1 MSYNRLADFVSRS
14 SLQEERSAETRRRLL
29 EAAIACLNERGYTGT
44 TTTEI
49 AGRAGVS
56 RGAQVHHFRHKEELV
71 IGALEHI
78 CARRIA
84 ELEYAFEELPVG
96 GLEFRLETLI
106 DLMWTAFRGP
116 SFYAWLELLV
126 ASRTEPILR
135 VAVRETSQRLAA
147 GIRKAFGKFLDDGRT
162 PPERAERL
170 ARVVEI
176 AFGRLESMALE
187 RALLDT
193 NEPDPP
199 DLVRSLDDLKRTARE
214 ILGSGD
220 ESRYGSR
227 GAN

>member
-1 MSYNRLADFVSRS
+1 LASFVPRS

-29 EAAIACLNERGYTGT
+29 EAAISCLSERGYTGT

-71 IGALEHI
+71 IGALDHI
-78 CARRIA
+78 CARRLA
-84 ELEYAFEELPVG
+84 ELEFAFEELPVG

-106 DLMWTAFRGP
+106 DLMWAAFRGP

-135 VAVRETSQRLAA
+135 VAVRETSQRLAI
-147 GIRKAFGKFLDDGRT
+147 GIRKAFAKFLDDGLA

-187 RALLDT
+187 RALLDID
-193 NEPDPP
+193 EPDPP
-199 DLVRSLDDLKRTARE
+199 DLIRSLADLKRTARE
-214 ILGSGD
+214 ILGWRE

-227 GAN
+227 G

>member
-1 MSYNRLADFVSRS
+1 MPRS

-78 CARRIA
+78 CARRLA
-84 ELEYAFEELPVG
+84 ELEYALEELPVG

-106 DLMWTAFRGP
+106 DLMWSAFRGP

-135 VAVRETSQRLAA
+135 AAVRETNRRLAI
-147 GIRKAFGKFLDDGRT
+147 GIRKAFAKFLDDGL
-162 PPERAERL
+162 PAQRAERV

-176 AFGRLESMALE
+176 AFGKLESMALE
-187 RALLDT
+187 RALLNAD
-193 NEPDPP
+193 EPDPP
-199 DLVRSLDDLKRTARE
+199 DLVRALEDLKKTARE
-214 ILGSGD
+214 ILGSND

-227 GAN
+227 GGNY

>member
-1 MSYNRLADFVSRS
+1 MSRS

-78 CARRIA
+78 CARRLA

-96 GLEFRLETLI
+96 GLEFRVETLI

-135 VAVRETSQRLAA
+135 VAVRETNRRLAI
-147 GIRKAFGKFLDDGRT
+147 GIRKAIAKFLDDGST
-162 PPERAERL
+162 APERGEKL

-176 AFGRLESMALE
+176 AFGKLESMALE
-187 RALLDT
+187 RALLGAD
-193 NEPDPP
+193 EPDPP

-214 ILGSGD
+214 ILAQDKKADTDRGGKIDEWSG
-220 ESRYGSR
+220 
-227 GAN
+227 

>member
-1 MSYNRLADFVSRS
+1 MPRS

-56 RGAQVHHFRHKEELV
+56 RDAQVHHFRHKEELV

-78 CARRIA
+78 CSRRLA
-84 ELEYAFEELPVG
+84 ELEYAFEELPIG
-96 GLEFRLETLI
+96 GLEFRLDTLI

-135 VAVRETSQRLAA
+135 VAVRETNRRLAI
-147 GIRKAFGKFLDDGRT
+147 GIRKAFAKFLDDGLT
-162 PPERAERL
+162 PADRAERL

-176 AFGRLESMALE
+176 AFGKLESMALE
-187 RALLDT
+187 RTLLDAD
-193 NEPDPP
+193 EPDPP
-199 DLVRSLDDLKRTARE
+199 DLLKSLEDLKKTARE
-214 ILGSGD
+214 ILISKG
-220 ESRYGSR
+220 
-227 GAN
+227 

>member
-1 MSYNRLADFVSRS
+1 MTGFMPRS

-78 CARRIA
+78 CARRLA
-84 ELEYAFEELPVG
+84 ELEYALEELPVG

-106 DLMWTAFRGP
+106 DLMWSAFRGP

-135 VAVRETSQRLAA
+135 AAVRETNRRLAI
-147 GIRKAFGKFLDDGRT
+147 GIRKAFAKFLDDGL
-162 PPERAERL
+162 PAQRAERV

-176 AFGRLESMALE
+176 AFGKLESMALE
-187 RALLDT
+187 RALLNAD
-193 NEPDPP
+193 EPDPP
-199 DLVRSLDDLKRTARE
+199 DLVRSLEDLKKTARE
-214 ILGSGD
+214 VLGSKD

-227 GAN
+227 GGNY

>member
-1 MSYNRLADFVSRS
+1 MTGFMSRS

-71 IGALEHI
+71 LGALEHI
-78 CARRIA
+78 CERRLA
-84 ELEYAFEELPVG
+84 ELQYAFEELPLG

-106 DLMWTAFRGP
+106 DLMWSAFRGP

-126 ASRTEPILR
+126 ASRTDPLLR
-135 VAVRETSQRLAA
+135 MAVRETNRRLAI
-147 GIRKAFGKFLDDGRT
+147 GIRSAFAKFLDEGFTTAD
-162 PPERAERL
+162 RAERL
-170 ARVVEI
+170 ARMVEI
-176 AFGRLESMALE
+176 AFGKLESMALE
-187 RALLDT
+187 RALLEADA
-193 NEPDPP
+193 PDPP
-199 DLVRSLDDLKRTARE
+199 DLLRALEDLKRTARE
-214 ILGSGD
+214 VLGSKE

-227 GAN
+227 GANQ

>member
-1 MSYNRLADFVSRS
+1 VPRS

-78 CARRIA
+78 CERRLA
-84 ELEYAFEELPVG
+84 ELEFAFEELPIG

-135 VAVRETSQRLAA
+135 AAVRETNQRMAI
-147 GIRKAFGKFLDDGRT
+147 GIRKAFAKFLDDGLT

-187 RALLDT
+187 RALLEID
-193 NEPDPP
+193 EPDPP
-199 DLVRSLDDLKRTARE
+199 DLIKSLDDLKRTARE
-214 ILGSGD
+214 ILGSKD

-227 GAN
+227 GAV

>member
-1 MSYNRLADFVSRS
+1 MSYNSLASFVSRS

-78 CARRIA
+78 CERRLA
-84 ELEYAFEELPVG
+84 ELEFAFEELPIG

-135 VAVRETSQRLAA
+135 AAVRETNQRMAI
-147 GIRKAFGKFLDDGRT
+147 GIRKAFAKFLDDGLT

-187 RALLDT
+187 RALLEID
-193 NEPDPP
+193 EPDPP
-199 DLVRSLDDLKRTARE
+199 DLIKSLDDLKRTARE
-214 ILGSGD
+214 ILGSKD

-227 GAN
+227 GAV

>member
-1 MSYNRLADFVSRS
+1 MSYNSLASFVPRS

-78 CARRIA
+78 CERRLA
-84 ELEYAFEELPVG
+84 ELEFAFEELPIG

-135 VAVRETSQRLAA
+135 AAVRETNQRMAI
-147 GIRKAFGKFLDDGRT
+147 GIRKAFAKFLDDGLT

-187 RALLDT
+187 RALLEID
-193 NEPDPP
+193 EPDPP
-199 DLVRSLDDLKRTARE
+199 DLIKSLDDLKRTARE
-214 ILGSGD
+214 ILGSKD

-227 GAN
+227 GAV

>member
-1 MSYNRLADFVSRS
+1 MTGFMPRS

-78 CARRIA
+78 CARRLA

-106 DLMWTAFRGP
+106 DLMWAAFRGP

-135 VAVRETSQRLAA
+135 AAVRETNRRLGT
-147 GIRKAFGKFLDDGRT
+147 GIRKAFAKFLDDGCT
-162 PPERAERL
+162 PAQRAERV

-176 AFGRLESMALE
+176 AFGKLESMALE
-187 RALLDT
+187 RALLNAD
-193 NEPDPP
+193 EPDPP
-199 DLVRSLDDLKRTARE
+199 DLVRSLEDLKKTARE
-214 ILGSGD
+214 ILGSQE

-227 GAN
+227 GGNY

>member
-1 MSYNRLADFVSRS
+1 MPRS

-29 EAAIACLNERGYTGT
+29 EAAIACLSERGYTGT

-71 IGALEHI
+71 LGALEHI
-78 CARRIA
+78 SARRLA
-84 ELEYAFEELPVG
+84 ELEFAFEELPLG
-96 GLEFRLETLI
+96 GLEFRLEALI
-106 DLMWTAFRGP
+106 DLMWAAFRGP

-135 VAVRETSQRLAA
+135 GAVREANRRLAI
-147 GIRKAFGKFLDDGRT
+147 GMRKVFAKFLDDGLT

-187 RALLDT
+187 RALLDAD
-193 NEPDPP
+193 EPDPP
-199 DLVRSLDDLKRTARE
+199 DLVRALDDLKRSARE
-214 ILGSGD
+214 ILGWQH
-220 ESRYGSR
+220 ESRVGSR
-227 GAN
+227 G

>member
-1 MSYNRLADFVSRS
+1 MASFVSRS

-71 IGALEHI
+71 IGALEHLRE
-78 CARRIA
+78 RRLA
-84 ELEYAFEELPVG
+84 ELEFAFEELPIG

-106 DLMWTAFRGP
+106 DLMWAAFRGP

-135 VAVRETSQRLAA
+135 VAVRETNRRLAI
-147 GIRKAFGKFLDDGRT
+147 GIRKAFAKFLDDGLT

-193 NEPDPP
+193 DEPDPP
-199 DLVRSLDDLKRTARE
+199 DLIRSLDDLKRTARE
-214 ILGSGD
+214 ILGSRE

-227 GAN
+227 G

>member
-1 MSYNRLADFVSRS
+1 MSYNSLASFVPRS

-29 EAAIACLNERGYTGT
+29 EAAIACLNERGYTET

-78 CARRIA
+78 CERRLA
-84 ELEYAFEELPVG
+84 ELEFAFEELPIG

-135 VAVRETSQRLAA
+135 AAVRETNQRMAI
-147 GIRKAFGKFLDDGRT
+147 GIRKAFAKFLDDGLT

-187 RALLDT
+187 RALLEID
-193 NEPDPP
+193 EPDPP
-199 DLVRSLDDLKRTARE
+199 DLIKSLDDLKRTARE
-214 ILGSGD
+214 ILGSKD

-227 GAN
+227 GAV

>member
-1 MSYNRLADFVSRS
+1 MSRS
-14 SLQEERSAETRRRLL
+14 SLQEERSAETRKRLL

-71 IGALEHI
+71 LGALEHI
-78 CARRIA
+78 CERRLT
-84 ELEYAFEELPVG
+84 ELEYALEELPIG
-96 GLEFRLETLI
+96 GLEFRLETLL

-135 VAVRETSQRLAA
+135 VAVRETNRRLAI
-147 GIRKAFGKFLDDGRT
+147 GIRKAFTRFLDDGYT
-162 PPERAERL
+162 PPDRAERL

-176 AFGRLESMALE
+176 AFGKLESMALQ
-187 RALLDT
+187 RALLDAD
-193 NEPDPP
+193 EPDPP

-214 ILGSGD
+214 VLGAKE

-227 GAN
+227 GEI

>member
-1 MSYNRLADFVSRS
+1 MSRS
-14 SLQEERSAETRRRLL
+14 SLQEERSAETRKRLL
-29 EAAIACLNERGYTGT
+29 EAAVACLNERGYTGT

-71 IGALEHI
+71 LGALEHI
-78 CARRIA
+78 CARRLA
-84 ELEYAFEELPVG
+84 ELQYALEELPVG

-126 ASRTEPILR
+126 ASRTDPILR
-135 VAVRETSQRLAA
+135 VAVRETNQRLAI
-147 GIRKAFGKFLDDGRT
+147 GIRKAFARFLDDGYT
-162 PPERAERL
+162 PPYRAERL

-176 AFGRLESMALE
+176 AFGKLESMALQ
-187 RALLDT
+187 RALLGAD
-193 NEPDPP
+193 EPDPP
-199 DLVRSLDDLKRTARE
+199 DLVAALDDLKRTARE
-214 ILGSGD
+214 ILGAKE

-227 GAN
+227 GAI

>member
-1 MSYNRLADFVSRS
+1 MSRS
-14 SLQEERSAETRRRLL
+14 SLQEERSAETRKRLL
-29 EAAIACLNERGYTGT
+29 EAAVAGLNERGYTGT

-71 IGALEHI
+71 LGALEHV
-78 CARRIA
+78 CARRLA
-84 ELEYAFEELPVG
+84 ELQYALEELPVG

-116 SFYAWLELLV
+116 SFYAWLELVV
-126 ASRTEPILR
+126 ASRTDPILR
-135 VAVRETSQRLAA
+135 VAVRETNQRLAV
-147 GIRKAFGKFLDDGRT
+147 GIRKAFARFLDDGYT

-176 AFGRLESMALE
+176 AFGKLESMALQ
-187 RALLDT
+187 RALLGAD
-193 NEPDPP
+193 EPDPA
-199 DLVRSLDDLKRTARE
+199 DLVAALDDLKRTARE
-214 ILGSGD
+214 ILGAKE

-227 GAN
+227 GEI

>member
-1 MSYNRLADFVSRS
+1 MPRS

-29 EAAIACLNERGYTGT
+29 EAAIACLSERGYTGT

-78 CARRIA
+78 SARRLA
-84 ELEYAFEELPVG
+84 ELEFAFEELPIG

-106 DLMWTAFRGP
+106 DLMWAAFRGP

-135 VAVRETSQRLAA
+135 VAVREANRRLAI
-147 GIRKAFGKFLDDGRT
+147 GMRKVFARFLDDGLT
-162 PPERAERL
+162 PPDRAERV

-187 RALLDT
+187 RALLEA

-199 DLVRSLDDLKRTARE
+199 DLVRSLDDLKRSARE
-214 ILGSGD
+214 ILGWQE
-220 ESRYGSR
+220 ESRFGSR
-227 GAN
+227 G

>member
-1 MSYNRLADFVSRS
+1 MPRS

-71 IGALEHI
+71 IGALDHI
-78 CARRIA
+78 CSRRLA
-84 ELEYAFEELPVG
+84 ELEFAFEELPLG

-106 DLMWTAFRGP
+106 DLMWAAFRGP

-135 VAVRETSQRLAA
+135 GAVRETSRRLAI
-147 GIRKAFGKFLDDGRT
+147 GIRKAFAKFLDDGLT
-162 PPERAERL
+162 PPERAERI

-193 NEPDPP
+193 EEPDPP
-199 DLVRSLDDLKRTARE
+199 DLIRSLSDLKRTARE
-214 ILGSGD
+214 ILGSGE

-227 GAN
+227 G

>member
-1 MSYNRLADFVSRS
+1 MSYNSLASFVPRS

-78 CARRIA
+78 CERRLA
-84 ELEYAFEELPVG
+84 ELEFAFEELPIG

-135 VAVRETSQRLAA
+135 AAVRETNQRMAI
-147 GIRKAFGKFLDDGRT
+147 GIRKAFAKFLDDGLT
-162 PPERAERL
+162 PPERAE
-170 ARVVEI
+170 
-176 AFGRLESMALE
+176 RLESMALE
-187 RALLDT
+187 RALLEID
-193 NEPDPP
+193 EPDPP
-199 DLVRSLDDLKRTARE
+199 DLIKSLDDLKRTARE
-214 ILGSGD
+214 ILGSKD

-227 GAN
+227 GAV

>member
-1 MSYNRLADFVSRS
+1 MLLNILAHFMTRS

-29 EAAIACLNERGYTGT
+29 DAAIACLNERGYTGT
-44 TTTEI
+44 TTSEI

-56 RGAQVHHFRHKEELV
+56 RGAQVHHFRHKEELMT
-71 IGALEHI
+71 GALEHI
-78 CARRIA
+78 CARRLA

-106 DLMWTAFRGP
+106 DLMWSAFRGP
-116 SFYAWLELLV
+116 SFYAWLELLI
-126 ASRTEPILR
+126 ASRTEPFLR
-135 VAVRETSQRLAA
+135 IAVRETNRRLAI
-147 GIRKAFGKFLDDGRT
+147 GIRKAFAKFLDDGRT
-162 PPERAERL
+162 AADRLERL

-176 AFGRLESMALE
+176 AFGKLESMALE
-187 RALLDT
+187 RALLEA

-214 ILGSGD
+214 ILGSQD

-227 GAN
+227 GGN

>member
-1 MSYNRLADFVSRS
+1 MSRS

-135 VAVRETSQRLAA
+135 VAVRETSHRLAA

>member
-1 MSYNRLADFVSRS
+1 MPRS

-29 EAAIACLNERGYTGT
+29 EAAISCLNERGYTGT

-71 IGALEHI
+71 IGALDHI
-78 CARRIA
+78 CARRLA
-84 ELEYAFEELPVG
+84 ELEFAFEELPVG

-106 DLMWTAFRGP
+106 DLMWAAFRGP

-135 VAVRETSQRLAA
+135 VAVRETNQRLAI
-147 GIRKAFGKFLDDGRT
+147 GIRKAFTKFLDDGLA

-193 NEPDPP
+193 DEPDPP
-199 DLVRSLDDLKRTARE
+199 DLIRSLEDLKRTARE
-214 ILGSGD
+214 ILGSRE

-227 GAN
+227 G

>member
-1 MSYNRLADFVSRS
+1 MADFVSRS

-71 IGALEHI
+71 IGTLEHI
-78 CARRIA
+78 CARRLA
-84 ELEYAFEELPVG
+84 ELEFAFEELPVG
-96 GLEFRLETLI
+96 GLEFRLESLI
-106 DLMWTAFRGP
+106 DLMWAAFRGP
-116 SFYAWLELLV
+116 SFFAWLELLV

-135 VAVRETSQRLAA
+135 VAVRETNQKLAI
-147 GIRKAFGKFLDDGRT
+147 GIRKAFAKFFDDGL
-162 PPERAERL
+162 PPQDRAERL

-176 AFGRLESMALE
+176 AFGKLESMALE
-187 RALLDT
+187 RALLDAD
-193 NEPDPP
+193 EPDPP
-199 DLVRSLDDLKRTARE
+199 DLIRSLDDLKRTARE
-214 ILGSGD
+214 ILGSGE

-227 GAN
+227 G